1 MPVIKNQIAG
11 HLNTLDFANVSYNVS
26 QFSVNTSIETVQR
39 MGVSKIFWTGDWNI
53 KQGANV
59 IFQTAAGTS
68 GTWDLSAQGIVLQGS
83 NTSANIT
90 ANNSGSTSNCTLIM
104 TITKY
109 ANNNAGVGN

>member
-11 HLNTLDFANVSYNVS
+11 HASTLDIANISYNVETI
-26 QFSVNTSIETVQR
+26 SVNTSIETVQR
-39 MGVSKIFWTGDWNI
+39 MGVSKILWTGDWI
-53 KQGANV
+53 IRQGSNV
-59 IFQTAAGTS
+59 LFQTSNTTGF
-68 GTWDLSAQGIVLQGS
+68 WDLSSQGIVLTGS

-90 ANNSGSTSNCTLIM
+90 ANTAGTTSTLIM

>member
-11 HLNTLDFANVSYNVS
+11 HASTLDIANISYNVETI
-26 QFSVNTSIETVQR
+26 SVSTSIETVQR

-53 KQGANV
+53 KQGTTV
-59 IFQTAAGTS
+59 LFQTAANTNGF
-68 GTWDLSAQGIVLQGS
+68 WDLSSQGIVLTGS

-90 ANNSGSTSNCTLIM
+90 ANTTGTTSTLIM

>member
-11 HLNTLDFANVSYNVS
+11 HASTLDIANISYNVTTI
-26 QFSVNTSIETVQR
+26 SVNTSIETVQR
-39 MGVSKIFWTGDWNI
+39 MGVSKILWTGDWLVM
-53 KQGANV
+53 QGANV
-59 IFQTAAGTS
+59 LFQSSNSTAGF
-68 GTWDLSAQGIVLQGS
+68 WDLSAQGIVLTGS

-90 ANNSGSTSNCTLIM
+90 ANTAGTTSTLIM

>member
-11 HLNTLDFANVSYNVS
+11 HASTLDIANISYNVETI
-26 QFSVNTSIETVQR
+26 SVNTSIETVQR

-53 KQGANV
+53 KQGATV
-59 IFQTAAGTS
+59 LFQTAANTTGV
-68 GTWDLSAQGIVLQGS
+68 WDLSSQGIVLTGS
-83 NTSANIT
+83 NTSANIIANT
-90 ANNSGSTSNCTLIM
+90 AGTTSTLIM